1 MKKFFMIVIA
11 IAVLSIAGYGIA
23 YLVSP
28 VTSIELEEYVHEV
41 GISCPDAFIVRNES
55 VYYATSAGTVY
66 DSTQEGDRVAR
77 DTVISTVYNGS
88 VDTSVLREL
97 QTIDNNI
104 SRLRRREA
112 QSTLYSPDTAS
123 VESEIASRLNSI
135 PDLADED
142 NVEQI
147 HEYRDDINSL
157 RAGED
162 ISITAK
168 IDELT
173 AEKTS
178 VENSISTG
186 KSDILSDRAGIF
198 SSYTDGLEAVLS
210 PDRIGEYSVSYIRG
224 LTPQNTRRQSGSSVL
239 VGDPICKVMNN
250 HVWYVLGIAGSSDSS
265 LCQLDAEVMV
275 RYSNLSGSSAPGRIT
290 YVSEPDENGEYLF
303 LVEVSTFLESAFSYR
318 NIDADII
325 FEEYSGYRVPSESIR
340 TGDTLD
346 SYYVYATVGSETYRC
361 DCEVLYTD
369 IDEGYSIIR
378 STEDA
383 ENKLGSMERLVVG
396 ER

>member
-198 SSYTDGLEAVLS
+198 
-210 PDRIGEYSVSYIRG
+210 
-224 LTPQNTRRQSGSSVL
+224 
-239 VGDPICKVMNN
+239 
-250 HVWYVLGIAGSSDSS
+250 
-265 LCQLDAEVMV
+265 
-275 RYSNLSGSSAPGRIT
+275 
-290 YVSEPDENGEYLF
+290 
-303 LVEVSTFLESAFSYR
+303 
-318 NIDADII
+318 
-325 FEEYSGYRVPSESIR
+325 
-340 TGDTLD
+340 
-346 SYYVYATVGSETYRC
+346 
-361 DCEVLYTD
+361 
-369 IDEGYSIIR
+369 
-378 STEDA
+378 
-383 ENKLGSMERLVVG
+383 
-396 ER
+396 